1 VTGRPT
7 KLTEAKV
14 TRLLKA
20 ARKADV
26 NVRMEFRSD
35 GTIIVTT
42 AKGGDVSVSDNL
54 NSDLD
59 DWMKKNHAN
68 PA

>member
-1 VTGRPT
+1 MTGRST

-26 NVRMEFRSD
+26 SVRMEFRSD

-42 AKGGDVSVSDNL
+42 GKTGDVSVQNNL

>member
-1 VTGRPT
+1 
-7 KLTEAKV
+7 LTEARV

-26 NVRMEFRSD
+26 SVRMEFPSD
-35 GTIIVTT
+35 GTVIMTT
-42 AKGGDVSVSDNL
+42 AKTGDVSVSNNL

-59 DWMKKNHAN
+59 AWMKKKHAN
-68 PA
+68 SA

>member
-1 VTGRPT
+1 MTGRST
-7 KLTEAKV
+7 KMTEAKV

-26 NVRMEFRSD
+26 SVCIKFPD
-35 GTIIVTT
+35 GTTIVTT
-42 AKGGDVSVSDNL
+42 AKTGDVSISNDS

-59 DWMKKNHAN
+59 AWIKKDAN
-68 PA
+68 ST

>member
-1 VTGRPT
+1 MTGRST

-14 TRLLKA
+14 TRFLKA

-26 NVRMEFRSD
+26 SVRIEFPD
-35 GTIIVTT
+35 GTIVTT
-42 AKGGDVSVSDNL
+42 AKTGDVTISNNL

-59 DWMKKNHAN
+59 DWMKKNNAN

>member
-1 VTGRPT
+1 MTRRSA
-7 KLTEAKV
+7 KLTEV

-26 NVRMEFRSD
+26 SVCIKFPD
-35 GTIIVTT
+35 GTTIETI
-42 AKGGDVSVSDNL
+42 AKTGDL

-59 DWMKKNHAN
+59 AWMKKNDAN
-68 PA
+68 SA

>member
-1 VTGRPT
+1 VTGRST

-26 NVRMEFRSD
+26 SVRIEFPD
-35 GTIIVTT
+35 GTTIVTT
-42 AKGGDVSVSDNL
+42 AKTGDVTISNNL

-59 DWMKKNHAN
+59 AWMKKNDAN
-68 PA
+68 SA